1 MTKHVLALA
10 GLCLWLFTP
19 GTVHAAP
26 RPFDFSPRHQSRAL
40 RLMSSPSARGVMA
53 EGNRLR
59 ALQADVYEDDTFIPT
74 HVWLVPLILTGGG
87 LVAGIAVCAS
97 GAVGDGDCG
106 KAILGGIVVG
116 AALGLGYL
124 ELLADLEDDEDYEDY
139 GGCVDQASCRQAQR
153 GGPRPTR
160 KAQLASSRGPQ
171 LRLPLGLM
179 PTVGRVNDAAVL
191 GLGRTF

>member
-19 GTVHAAP
+19 GIVHAAP
-26 RPFDFSPRHQSRAL
+26 RPFDFSPRRQSTAL
-40 RLMSSPSARGVMA
+40 RLTSSPLARGAMA

-97 GAVGDGDCG
+97 GSVGDGDCG

-124 ELLADLEDDEDYEDY
+124 ELLADLDDDEDHEDY
-139 GGCVDQASCRQAQR
+139 GGCVDKASCRQAQR

-179 PTVGRVNDAAVL
+179 PTMGRVNDAAVL
-191 GLGRTF
+191 GVGRSF

>member
-26 RPFDFSPRHQSRAL
+26 RPFDFSARHRSSAL
-40 RLMSSPSARGVMA
+40 RLTSSRVARGVMA
-53 EGNRLR
+53 EGHRPR
-59 ALQADVYEDDTFIPT
+59 ALQADGYEDDTFIPT

-97 GAVGDGDCG
+97 GGVGDGDCG

-124 ELLADLEDDEDYEDY
+124 ELLADLDDDEDTEDY
-139 GGCVDQASCRQAQR
+139 GGCVDKASCRQAQR

-160 KAQLASSRGPQ
+160 KAQLAPSRGPQ

-191 GLGRTF
+191 GLGRSF